1 MAKKDTAAQHP
12 ISCKA
17 SACFRVDD
25 LLTVAAELTIVDGK
39 VTDFKILNAAN
50 LPAAS
55 IGKAQ
60 ASLWEQIRSQRLD
73 Q

>member
-1 MAKKDTAAQHP
+1 MAKKEAPAQHP
-12 ISCKA
+12 VTCKA
-17 SACFRVDD
+17 SACFKVDD

-39 VTDFKILNAAN
+39 VTDLKILNAAN

-60 ASLWEQIRSQRLD
+60 TSLWEQIRMQRLE